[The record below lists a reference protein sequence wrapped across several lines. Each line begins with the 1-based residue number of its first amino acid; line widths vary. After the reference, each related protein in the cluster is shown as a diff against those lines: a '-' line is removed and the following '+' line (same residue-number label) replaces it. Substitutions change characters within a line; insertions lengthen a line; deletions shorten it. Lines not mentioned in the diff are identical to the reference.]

1 MKPQP
6 LRASESLNEIALGN
20 VLKGHRAIG
29 HNDKF
34 LEALVTSGSYCETIP
49 VGEFTA
55 AMHDAAQYEQLT
67 IVGSRYR
74 SHEQQQVL
82 ANKSARTLVLLMR
95 EPANAADPN
104 AVACLMT
111 KQLTERGIPNDTE
124 SGFTW
129 VHVGY
134 IPQNTAAKLAP
145 IWPTKNGLP
154 MIVHTTL
161 RESKSQRQKYGVVHL
176 DPTNEDYSSALKGR
190 DLSQFIYKDGW

>member
-1 MKPQP
+1 MKSKP
-6 LRASESLNEIALGN
+6 LRAEESLNEIALRN
-20 VLKGHRAIG
+20 VLKGNRAIG
-29 HNDKF
+29 HNDSF
-34 LEALVTSGSYCETIP
+34 LKALVDTGSYCETIP

-55 AMHDAAQYEQLT
+55 AMHDAAQYDQLT

-82 ANKSARTLVLLMR
+82 ANKNARTLVLLMR
-95 EPANAADPN
+95 EPANAADPY
-104 AVACLMT
+104 AVACLMS
-111 KQLTERGIPNDTE
+111 KQVNLLDPD

-134 IPQNTAAKLAP
+134 LPQNTAYKLGP

-154 MIVHTTL
+154 MVVHATL
-161 RESKSQRQKYGVVHL
+161 RESKSQRQKFGVVHL

-190 DLSQFIYKDGW
+190 DLSQFL